1 MSTYQ
6 ISTDANGSFEV
17 LSGQI
22 NTSQTSLKLVGRG
35 AAGYG
40 FAIAENTIK
49 HLSNFAGTNTPANPL
64 KGQLWFDTSV
74 QCLKIYVN
82 STTGWAEV
90 PVAGFSTKFVSKE
103 ELYGAGGNSNSPL
116 MISKGGTGLTTVG
129 TNGQVLTS
137 NGTSIVWQSAQAA
150 LLATIGGATSGQVM
164 TYNGTA
170 IVWAAPSPGSNALRT
185 DISTSPTA
193 DNTISLGTTT
203 RRFADIQAVTFSGTA
218 VQARYAD
225 VAERYAADHPM
236 TPGDLVDIGG
246 EKDITLTT
254 AAWQSAY
261 GVISTEPAFKM
272 NSEAGDDT
280 THPYVALIGRVPVKV
295 IGQVAKG
302 DRLTASDIPGVAMSA
317 GKDNH
322 PGVFGRALND
332 KTTDELG
339 FVEVALGAK

>member
-49 HLSNFAGTNTPANPL
+49 HLSNFAGTFTPANPL

-74 QCLKIYVN
+74 QSLKVYVN
-82 STTGWAEV
+82 STSGWAEV

-103 ELYGAGGNSNSPL
+103 ELYGPGGSANSPL
-116 MISKGGTGLTTVG
+116 LVSKGGTGLSTVSPNAG
-129 TNGQVLTS
+129 YVLAS
-137 NGTSIVWQSAQAA
+137 NGTSIVW
-150 LLATIGGATSGQVM
+150 
-164 TYNGTA
+164 
-170 IVWAAPSPGSNALRT
+170 AAPTAGSNALRT
-185 DISTSPTA
+185 DADTFPTG
-193 DNTISLGTTT
+193 DNTITLGTAA
-203 RRFADIQAVTFSGTA
+203 RRFKEIQAVTFNGTA
-218 VQARYAD
+218 VQAKYAD

-246 EKDITLTT
+246 TADITLTS
-254 AAWQSAY
+254 AAWQSAF
-261 GVISTEPAFKM
+261 GVISTAPAFKM

>member
-1 MSTYQ
+1 MSSYQ
-6 ISTDANGSFEV
+6 ISTDANGTFDV

-40 FAIAENTIK
+40 YAIAENTIK
-49 HLSNFAGTNTPANPL
+49 HLSNFAGVNQPANPL

-74 QCLKIYVN
+74 QCLKVYVN
-82 STTGWAEV
+82 ATAGWAEV
-90 PVAGFSTKFVSKE
+90 PVAGFSSKFVTRD
-103 ELYGAGGNSNSPL
+103 ELYGAGGNSTSPL
-116 MISKGGTGLTTVG
+116 TVSKGGTGLTTVG
-129 TNGQVLTS
+129 PSGQVLTS
-137 NGTSIVWQSAQAA
+137 DGTKIVWQSPQAA
-150 LLATIGGATSGQVM
+150 LLASAGGATAGQVL

-170 IVWAAPSPGSNALRT
+170 VVWAGTSAGTNALRT
-185 DISTSPTA
+185 DLSTFPVNDAS
-193 DNTISLGTTT
+193 ISLGTSAK
-203 RRFADIQAVTFSGTA
+203 RFNDVYAVTFRGTA
-218 VQARYAD
+218 IQAQYAD

-254 AAWQSAY
+254 KSWQSAF
-261 GVISTEPAFKM
+261 GVISTAPAFKM
-272 NSEAGDDT
+272 NSEAGDDI

>member
-49 HLSNFAGTNTPANPL
+49 HLSNFAGVNTPANPL

-74 QCLKIYVN
+74 QGLKIYVN
-82 STTGWAEV
+82 STIGWAEV
-90 PVAGFSTKFVSKE
+90 PVAGSSNKFVTKD
-103 ELYGAGGNSNSPL
+103 ELYGPGGSASSPL
-116 MISKGGTGLTTVG
+116 TTSKGGTGLTTVSPNAG
-129 TNGQVLTS
+129 YVLAS
-137 NGTSIVWQSAQAA
+137 NGTSIVW
-150 LLATIGGATSGQVM
+150 
-164 TYNGTA
+164 
-170 IVWAAPSPGSNALRT
+170 AAPTAAANCLRT
-185 DISTSPTA
+185 DASTFPTTDA
-193 DNTISLGTTT
+193 TINLGTAA
-203 RRFADIQAVTFSGTA
+203 RRFNEIQAVTFNGTA

-246 EKDITLTT
+246 SADITLTS
-254 AAWQSAY
+254 AAWQSAF
-261 GVISTEPAFKM
+261 GVISTAPAFKM
-272 NSEAGDDT
+272 NSEAGDDV

>member
-40 FAIAENTIK
+40 YAIAENTIK
-49 HLSNFAGTNTPANPL
+49 HLSNFAGVNTPANPL

-74 QCLKIYVN
+74 QGLKIYVN
-82 STTGWAEV
+82 ATIGWAEV
-90 PVAGFSTKFVSKE
+90 PVAGSAGKFVTKE
-103 ELYGAGGNSNSPL
+103 ELYGPGGNAESPL
-116 MISKGGTGLTTVG
+116 TTSKGGTGLTSVSPTAG
-129 TNGQVLTS
+129 YVLAS
-137 NGTSIVWQSAQAA
+137 NGTSIVW
-150 LLATIGGATSGQVM
+150 
-164 TYNGTA
+164 
-170 IVWAAPSPGSNALRT
+170 AAPTAGANSLRT
-185 DISTSPTA
+185 DASTFPTSDA
-193 DNTISLGTTT
+193 TINLGKTD
-203 RRFADIQAVTFSGTA
+203 RQFNEIHAVSFNGTA

-246 EKDITLTT
+246 SADITLTT
-254 AAWQSAY
+254 AAWQSAF
-261 GVISTEPAFKM
+261 GVISTNPAFKM

-302 DRLTASDIPGVAMSA
+302 DRLTASDTPGVAMSA

>member
-1 MSTYQ
+1 MSSYQ
-6 ISTDANGSFEV
+6 ISTDANGTFDV

-40 FAIAENTIK
+40 YAIAENTIK
-49 HLSNFAGTNTPANPL
+49 HLSNFAGVNQPANPL

-74 QCLKIYVN
+74 QCLKVYIN
-82 STTGWAEV
+82 STVGWAEV
-90 PVAGFSTKFVSKE
+90 PVAGYSTKFVTKD
-103 ELYGAGGNSNSPL
+103 ELYGAGGNSSSPL
-116 MISKGGTGLTTVG
+116 LPSKGGTGLTSVSPNAG
-129 TNGQVLTS
+129 YVLAS
-137 NGTSIVWQSAQAA
+137 NGTSIVW
-150 LLATIGGATSGQVM
+150 
-164 TYNGTA
+164 
-170 IVWAAPSPGSNALRT
+170 AAPSAAPNCLRT
-185 DISTSPTA
+185 DVSTFPTSDA
-193 DNTISLGTTT
+193 AINLGTNA
-203 RRFADIQAVTFSGTA
+203 RRFNDIQAVTFSGTA
-218 VQARYAD
+218 IQARYAD

-254 AAWQSAY
+254 QSWQSAF
-261 GVISTEPAFKM
+261 GVISTAPAFKM
-272 NSEAGDDT
+272 NSDAGDDV

-322 PGVFGRALND
+322 PGVFGRALKD